1 VANIP
6 NASKYTAAIHR
17 PSAAP
22 QHRPRPRPEPQPAT
36 ATLPAAGHRGWIVG
50 LALILAV
57 LIALLVATNH
67 PWLAVIGAAASGA
80 GIAQLLQR

>member
-22 QHRPRPRPEPQPAT
+22 QNRPRPRPEPQPAS
-36 ATLPAAGHRGWIVG
+36 ANLPAAEHRGWIIG
-50 LALILAV
+50 LALFLMVLPALLVFSIYPWVAV
-57 LIALLVATNH
+57 FSVVAIGVAIALL
-67 PWLAVIGAAASGA
+67 LKC
-80 GIAQLLQR
+80 